1 MEVVFFVLKHENFLV
16 HDLCLLLEE
25 FLLFLFLL
33 GELFDFE
40 PELVLDR
47 FEGALRFL
55 FFFSY
60 DSLVHLHSLPERVF
74 QAFLLLLVLC
84 NTLFQP
90 TGPCLELSDFLVF
103 LVQLLKVTFG
113 AHNRFGS

>member
-1 MEVVFFVLKHENFLV
+1 VN
-16 HDLCLLLEE
+16 DLCLLLEE

-40 PELVLDR
+40 SELVLDG

-55 FFFSY
+55 LFFSY

-74 QAFLLLLVLC
+74 EAFLLLLVLG
-84 NTLFQP
+84 NTLFQS
-90 TGPCLELSDFLVF
+90 TGLCLELSDFLVF
-103 LVQLLKVTFG
+103 LVKFLKVAFG
-113 AHNRFGS
+113 AHN